1 MKRKGGGEMKKQI
14 SMLTDSPLKS
24 IILFALPIMASSLLQ
39 FNYSLVDNIIV
50 GRYVSENALA
60 AVGCVGP
67 INSFI
72 IGAALGLTT
81 GFTIPVAHAFGEGN
95 SKKLSH
101 YAGSSI
107 FIAFVI
113 GCVIMVVSHLI
124 SPVLLDLVG
133 TPADIKKLAS
143 SYINILYYGIPIQM
157 LSNNFT
163 AISRATGE
171 SKKPLYFFCVS
182 VVLNFCLDIL
192 FVKTFHWGVEGAAA
206 ATIISH
212 CVACILNG
220 IYVFRFNKNVKLR
233 KSDFN
238 PDKGTIFYQIR
249 LGIPVSLQFTV
260 TSVGSM
266 CLQSVVN
273 SFGTNVIAGFT
284 AAARVEGITNIPMSG
299 LGVATQTFVGQNY
312 GAKNYDRIRDGVRK
326 IFILDLVVSVAMS
339 LILYF
344 SAETVIT
351 LFGDNMTGEIM
362 VAAKR
367 YILAIAQCYSL
378 VAILFVMRN
387 TLQGMGFTYANSI
400 AGVGEFF
407 GRISVAF
414 ILTPLLGFDAVCY
427 AGPAA
432 WLLADIPLI
441 IIYLKKQQQFR
452 LSPYG
457 KKVKLNA
464 HLNKDRR

>member
-1 MKRKGGGEMKKQI
+1 MKKQI

-24 IILFALPIMASSLLQ
+24 IILFALPIMASSMLQ

-50 GRYVSENALA
+50 GRYVSDNALA

-81 GFTIPVAHAFGEGN
+81 GFTIPVAHAFGEGD
-95 SKKLSH
+95 KRKLSH

-107 FIAFVI
+107 LIAFTV
-113 GCVIMVVSHLI
+113 GMVIMVVSHLI
-124 SPVLLDLVG
+124 SPLLLDAVK
-133 TPADIKKLAS
+133 TPDEIKDIAA

-171 SKKPLYFFCVS
+171 SRRPLYFFSIS
-182 VVLNFCLDIL
+182 VVVNFLLDLL
-192 FVKTFHWGVEGAAA
+192 FVKYLSLGVEGAAV
-206 ATIISH
+206 ATLISH
-212 CVACILNG
+212 CIACALNG
-220 IYVFRFNKNVKLR
+220 IYVLRYNKHLSLKRKDFRPGIRTVL
-233 KSDFN
+233 
-238 PDKGTIFYQIR
+238 YQIR

-273 SFGTNVIAGFT
+273 SFGTDVIAGFT
-284 AAARVEGITNIPMSG
+284 AAGRVEGITNIPMSG

-312 GAKNYDRIRDGVRK
+312 GAGNYGRIKDGVRK
-326 IFILDLVVSVAMS
+326 IFVLDLCVSVAMS

-344 SAETVIT
+344 IAEPVIA
-351 LFGDNMTGEIM
+351 LFGEDMNAAIM
-362 VAAKR
+362 AAAKR

-387 TLQGMGFTYANSI
+387 TLQGMGFTYANSV
-400 AGVGEFF
+400 AGVGEFV
-407 GRISVAF
+407 GRLSVAF
-414 ILTPLLGFDAVCY
+414 ILTPALGFDAVCY

-441 IIYLKKQQQFR
+441 IIYLVKSRQ
-452 LSPYG
+452 LG
-457 KKVKLNA
+457 KRKLTC
-464 HLNKDRR
+464 

>member
-1 MKRKGGGEMKKQI
+1 MKKQL
-14 SMLTDSPLKS
+14 SMLTDSPVKT
-24 IILFALPIMASSLLQ
+24 IILFALPIMASSMLQ

-50 GRYVSENALA
+50 GRYVNEQALA

-95 SKKLSH
+95 RKKLCH
-101 YAGSSI
+101 FAGSSI
-107 FIAFVI
+107 VLALSI
-113 GCVIMVVSHLI
+113 GCVIMVVSHII
-124 SPVLLDLVG
+124 SPLLLDLVG
-133 TPADIKKLAS
+133 TPDDIKAIAS
-143 SYINILYYGIPIQM
+143 SYINILYYGVPIQM

-163 AISRATGE
+163 AISRCTGE

-182 VVLNFCLDIL
+182 VVVNFILDIV
-192 FVKTFHWGVEGAAA
+192 FVKYLSLGVEGAAV
-206 ATIISH
+206 ATLISH
-212 CVACILNG
+212 FTACLLNG
-220 IYVFRFNKNVKLR
+220 IYVCRFNKNIRLE
-233 KSDFN
+233 KSDFY
-238 PDKGTIFYQIR
+238 PDRHTFFYQIR

-260 TSVGSM
+260 TSIGSM

-299 LGVATQTFVGQNY
+299 LGVATQTFVGQNF
-312 GAKNYDRIRDGVRK
+312 GAKNYDRIKNGVKK
-326 IFILDLVVSVAMS
+326 IFILDLLVSVAMS
-339 LILYF
+339 MLLYF
-344 SAETVIT
+344 SAEHVIS
-351 LFGDNMTGEIM
+351 LFGSDMTGEIM

-414 ILTPLLGFDAVCY
+414 VLTPLLGFDAVCY

-441 IIYLKKQQQFR
+441 IIYLKKQARFKR
-452 LSPYG
+452 LM
-457 KKVKLNA
+457 N
-464 HLNKDRR
+464 